1 MTHYNALDSY
11 GFIESE
17 DHTRETFFHYS
28 ELSVSPEQIEHGTT
42 VQYNEKVKD
51 NKVCGINVRPLG
63 MESFCEHLAIIHRTF
78 SIRRVICGRVL
89 PDQCQYMTVAN
100 CIVPYKDESI
110 DLNADEVIED
120 QVYHGTGRRAPKAI
134 SIQVR

>member
-51 NKVCGINVRPLG
+51 IKV
-63 MESFCEHLAIIHRTF
+63 
-78 SIRRVICGRVL
+78 
-89 PDQCQYMTVAN
+89 
-100 CIVPYKDESI
+100 
-110 DLNADEVIED
+110 
-120 QVYHGTGRRAPKAI
+120 
-134 SIQVR
+134 